1 MRRYWADGYNR
12 LDYLELAFLV
22 DHDQLLRRTDLQFY
36 ESFQDQALTL
46 WEMISGA
53 FERLENDELAD
64 FIVDAGHESALQT
77 HQVECGTKLSFIIE
91 FCQTIL

>member
-1 MRRYWADGYNR
+1 
-12 LDYLELAFLV
+12 
-22 DHDQLLRRTDLQFY
+22 
-36 ESFQDQALTL
+36 
-46 WEMISGA
+46 MISGD
-53 FERLENDELAD
+53 FEQLENDELAD